1 MTRGVLWGTYGFRK
15 SIPVIMREK
24 ICNPDPDMYIIIAF
38 IGILNQVRKWE
49 ILRDTFLQVQWPLP
63 MPS

>member
-1 MTRGVLWGTYGFRK
+1 MTNPQMFSVERAGAYGLRK

-38 IGILNQVRKWE
+38 MGILKWG
-49 ILRDTFLQVQWPLP
+49 V
-63 MPS
+63 S